1 MIRRPPRSTRTDT
14 LFPYT
19 TLFRSKARVQTL
31 DLAPVEGQPAPVPVD
46 EGFEPFIADPA
57 PDAVPDPVSG
67 GGSGDRD
74 RDQGP
79 EIQAPLRRGYTAE
92 RHDDLRRDGWKD
104 IFQHHQ
110 HEDAEIA
117 PALDQVE
124 DEAGHARG
132 NAEIFVRFPFPLD
145 GGRIWSLT
153 EKRLGGVGWG

>member
-1 MIRRPPRSTRTDT
+1 MCVAPFVSVLVCNCTFVFITFVFSSRRRHTRCALVTG
-14 LFPYT
+14 
-19 TLFRSKARVQTL
+19 VQTCAL
-31 DLAPVEGQPAPVPVD
+31 P
-46 EGFEPFIADPA
+46 I
-57 PDAVPDPVSG
+57 
-67 GGSGDRD
+67 
-74 RDQGP
+74 
-79 EIQAPLRRGYTAE
+79 Y
-92 RHDDLRRDGWKD
+92 DDLRRDGWKD

-153 EKRLGGVGWG
+153 AKRLGGVGWG